1 MIEPDTDEEAALDP
15 VTDADSDLDPVTD
28 ADSDLLFATDAD
40 SDLLFVLEPDSDFEV
55 LTVTD
60 GLLLSVGSAVVDADT
75 LLLTVVVA
83 VSVASMDF
91 EAVVEA
97 VKLGDTGLFV
107 TEGVTDG
114 EGIISV

>member
-1 MIEPDTDEEAALDP
+1 MIEPDTDEEAALVP